1 MVAASCG
8 SDDAAAPATT
18 AAPAQEEATTL
29 IVGTTYGWD
38 SLDPADATDYGGGEL
53 LQNYNEA
60 LLSFAPGSTDLQA
73 GIAELPEISDDGL
86 TYTLRLRDG
95 VMFGD
100 GTELTAPM
108 YVEQFQRVLTLE
120 GDTSS
125 NVVPYVDSV
134 EATDDRT
141 IVFTL
146 LDNFAFFSNLLAL
159 TAYGPAHP
167 DHFLPDEIVRNPE
180 APIYGV
186 GAWIITEFLPD
197 EQVVMEPNPYYYGNA
212 PKVDRVIMR
221 KFADAQT
228 EALALLSGEIHIASR
243 GLTAENVA
251 QLEGEGGVTVATI
264 DGGLLLY
271 YVVNSQLAPS
281 NDSNVRQ
288 AFAAILDRD
297 EIVDRVYGGTAEP
310 LYSQIQPG
318 ILGANEAFDDRYGSP
333 DIDLAIELMAA
344 SGYTPDNPA
353 QILIGFP
360 GARYGDGSVDA
371 QTVIAEQLE
380 ATGLFEVEL
389 ESAEASA
396 YFDALFGGE
405 TYNFGFLAFGFD
417 FPDPDNHVGLFIS
430 EGGLGTGVTTADNE
444 PNSDQAA
451 ELQALLKAG
460 ATTTDVGERVAI
472 YGDLQDL
479 YAEMVVTLPMWR
491 MGPFIAYSNEVSGDA
506 SLPNADALNV
516 GALQTFIYATLSK
529 N

>member
-1 MVAASCG
+1 
-8 SDDAAAPATT
+8 ATT

-108 YVEQFQRVLTLE
+108 YVEQFQRVLTLD

-228 EALALLSGEIHIASR
+228 EALALLSGEIDIASR

-251 QLEGEGGVTVATI
+251 QLEGEDGVTVATI

-297 EIVDRVYGGTAEP
+297 EIVDRVYGGTVEP

-344 SGYTPDNPA
+344 
-353 QILIGFP
+353 
-360 GARYGDGSVDA
+360 
-371 QTVIAEQLE
+371 
-380 ATGLFEVEL
+380 
-389 ESAEASA
+389 
-396 YFDALFGGE
+396 
-405 TYNFGFLAFGFD
+405 
-417 FPDPDNHVGLFIS
+417 
-430 EGGLGTGVTTADNE
+430 
-444 PNSDQAA
+444 
-451 ELQALLKAG
+451 
-460 ATTTDVGERVAI
+460 
-472 YGDLQDL
+472 
-479 YAEMVVTLPMWR
+479 
-491 MGPFIAYSNEVSGDA
+491 
-506 SLPNADALNV
+506 
-516 GALQTFIYATLSK
+516 
-529 N
+529 